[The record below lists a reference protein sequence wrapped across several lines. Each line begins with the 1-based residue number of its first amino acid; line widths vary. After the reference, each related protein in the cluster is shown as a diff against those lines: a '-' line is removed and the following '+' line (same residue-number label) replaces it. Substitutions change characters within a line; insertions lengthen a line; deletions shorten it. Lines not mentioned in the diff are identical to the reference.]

1 MSKFFKVKKAS
12 ENEIYTSLS
21 NKQISIASDILKQYV
36 RKDDDPI
43 DGFIDFTPND
53 ESYIK
58 WTIRVVDAGIGQ
70 ARLEV
75 KILDIQIKGNI
86 EYEIENSYEPIIIEN
101 IVLPINKINVDINF
115 NTNLIA
121 VDYIDYNENGNINV
135 NFSSLNE

>member
-1 MSKFFKVKKAS
+1 MSKFFKIKKAS

-21 NKQISIASDILKQYV
+21 NKQVSITSDILKQYV

-43 DGFIDFTPND
+43 DGLIDFTPND

-58 WTIRVVDAGIGQ
+58 WTIRVVNTGIGQ

-75 KILDIQIKGNI
+75 KVLDIQIKGNI

-101 IVLPINKINVDINF
+101 IVLPINEINVDINF
-115 NTNLIA
+115 STNLIA

-135 NFSSLNE
+135 NFSSLT

>member
-1 MSKFFKVKKAS
+1 MSNFFKIKKAS

-21 NKQISIASDILKQYV
+21 NKQISITSDILKQYV

-43 DGFIDFTPND
+43 DGLIDFTPND

-101 IVLPINKINVDINF
+101 IVLPINEINVDINF
-115 NTNLIA
+115 STNLIA
-121 VDYIDYNENGNINV
+121 IDYIDYNENGNINV